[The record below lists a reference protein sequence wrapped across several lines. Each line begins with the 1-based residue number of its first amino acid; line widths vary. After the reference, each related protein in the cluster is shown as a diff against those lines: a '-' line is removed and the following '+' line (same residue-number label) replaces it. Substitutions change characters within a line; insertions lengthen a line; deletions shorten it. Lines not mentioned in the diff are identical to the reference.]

1 MSNDDDHPDDP
12 KENTSGQQKTGT
24 GNEHAES
31 QDLLSD
37 DHLFGELRDLDTDEL
52 KTAKE
57 DIEKR
62 YVAKIKEFR
71 DLANSSVDNYHD
83 NRESHIRWRKRIVI
97 LTGALAIVNLMIA
110 FTAGLGELDW
120 FPGVDFIV
128 KQGIPLGA
136 AVFAAVI
143 AILSNLEN
151 LYKFP
156 DRAQGFRDAREIL
169 LDAAVNLETDWFT
182 AVKPF
187 GDTPEAVQRAILLL
201 KRAAKRD
208 SEVRAKVKE
217 LTARPREQEAGH

>member
-1 MSNDDDHPDDP
+1 MSNDDDHPDEP
-12 KENTSGQQKTGT
+12 EENNSGQPKTETGT
-24 GNEHAES
+24 EHAES

-37 DHLFGELRDLDTDEL
+37 DQLFGELCDLDSNEL
-52 KTAKE
+52 KKAKE

-62 YVAKIKEFR
+62 YVANIKEYR
-71 DLANSSVDNYHD
+71 QLANASVDNYHK
-83 NRESHIRWRKRIVI
+83 NRESHIRWRKKIVV
-97 LTGALAIVNLMIA
+97 LTGVLAIVNLIIA
-110 FTAGLGELDW
+110 YAAGIDELDA
-120 FPGVDFIV
+120 FPRIDVIV

-169 LDAAVNLETDWFT
+169 LDAAVELETDWFT
-182 AVKPF
+182 DVKPF
-187 GDTPEAVQRAILLL
+187 RDTPEAVQRAILLL

-208 SEVRAKVKE
+208 SEVRAQVKE
-217 LTARPREQEAGH
+217 LTAKPRDQEVG